1 MCLHGAGVARIPM
14 CTGPAAACLHGS
26 HFRTGGLPRR
36 TLVGSCASSS
46 SSWLMMASALK
57 SFTCR
62 SAAAATAAQRHW
74 CIAAQPGGK
83 QVREHQAGRAGLRA
97 RRRRACGDAPRRQRT
112 QCVAAAAG
120 QTDRPPCPASCSA
133 QGDRTASGE
142 RGWRAGP
149 WAASGA
155 APPRGPTR
163 PSARHKPR
171 GHDWLLGGEDEAAA
185 AAAVGG
191 AGHCRCR
198 LPPGHRGRPAQ
209 GLGRAA
215 PAAAHAARLHGR
227 AGCSARHPSSRC
239 LLLAGLGG
247 CGDRL
252 GDGGSEGRAH
262 ASPMAAPHLASSL
275 ASSSALHVGC
285 LPSPPELLPRSSLF
299 TLSDPGPAPALSA
312 PQLSLPT
319 SSVACRPPA
328 PAPPRLRSCTAA
340 PRGGRGAAT
349 RTGRLGRRR
358 QPAAAAACP
367 PVWRAAPA

>member
-1 MCLHGAGVARIPM
+1 M
-14 CTGPAAACLHGS
+14 
-26 HFRTGGLPRR
+26 
-36 TLVGSCASSS
+36 
-46 SSWLMMASALK
+46 
-57 SFTCR
+57 
-62 SAAAATAAQRHW
+62 
-74 CIAAQPGGK
+74 
-83 QVREHQAGRAGLRA
+83 REHQAGRAGLQA
-97 RRRRACGDAPRRQRT
+97 GRRQACGDAPRRRRT

-133 QGDRTASGE
+133 QGDRAASDE
-142 RGWRAGP
+142 RGWLAGP
-149 WAASGA
+149 WAARGA
-155 APPRGPTR
+155 APPRAPGLPTR

-171 GHDWLLGGEDEAAA
+171 GHDWLLGGEDEAAV

-247 CGDRL
+247 MR
-252 GDGGSEGRAH
+252 GRAGRWRQRG
-262 ASPMAAPHLASSL
+262 ATACKADGPPSSRPP
-275 ASSSALHVGC
+275 ACSSSPTMLGAPK
-285 LPSPPELLPRSSLF
+285 PSSAPPLSSLF
-299 TLSDPGPAPALSA
+299 PSSDRGPRPALSA

-367 PVWRAAPA
+367 TSLACCSCLTSCRPAGGLSERHHTLSTHCPKLSAFACSTVPQPRSRQGAAMEHQLSTSALAKLAKDLKELQAQPIDGVKVRR